1 MAVSALPVSGRV
13 LGIVGGA
20 SARVVLVL
28 VVSGAMVVA
37 GIGAATA
44 VVVVAGATV
53 VSGGVVVVGAAVVV
67 VVVGATVVVVVV
79 GATVVLLVV
88 VVAPTPLSSP
98 DTAVGVFLWV
108 VVLSP
113 RCPYV
118 LSPQHLTAPVA
129 RSAHVCHRPAVMA
142 VTPLESPVT
151 GVGVSRLVVVLSPSC
166 PYPL

>member
-20 SARVVLVL
+20 SARVVL

-67 VVVGATVVVVVV
+67 VVVGATVVLLVVVV
-79 GATVVLLVV
+79 VVVVV

-118 LSPQHLTAPVA
+118 LSPQQLRAPLA
-129 RSAHVCHRPAVMA
+129 SSAHVCHRPAVMA

-151 GVGVSRLVVVLSPSC
+151 AVGVSRLAVVPSPSC
-166 PYPL
+166 PYSL